1 MTESQSIGAD
11 SFAIH
16 NQAMRDGR
24 RIAFV
29 REGSNLAGPLMARG
43 AGHFLSRKQPEII
56 DRGPVPFGRDLLP
69 Q

>member
-1 MTESQSIGAD
+1 MTESQSIGAE

-16 NQAMRDGR
+16 SQAMRDGR

-43 AGHFLSRKQPEII
+43 AGHFGWS
-56 DRGPVPFGRDLLP
+56 LP
-69 Q
+69 S